1 MRTSK
6 EKNSASIEHRENVLL
21 CSGDWTILHLQEAE
35 KASHDLSPPSSKI
48 LSIDLTTVNT
58 MDTSG
63 AWLLKRL
70 VRQHQGDGVSLTL
83 VGLNAEA
90 QSLYNHVSELAG
102 DVRVPNKPPPPPFI
116 PSIGRSS
123 LLQFGQA
130 VDLLSFLGEVMLNAL
145 RWVRHPFSIRFS
157 STLRELSVA
166 GHQALP
172 IVGLMSF
179 LMGVVIAYQGGVQ
192 LRLYGANIY
201 IADLVGLSMVRELA
215 PLVTAIIVAGRTGSA
230 YTAQIGTMMVTE
242 EIDALRS
249 LAISPIELLVV
260 PKLVALFIALP
271 LLTVFADLMGILGG
285 MVMAGGM
292 LGVSPASF
300 IDRLNDAMTLESYL
314 IGVGKAPVFAGII
327 VAVGCFQGFL
337 VSGSA
342 ESVGQRTTQSVVQ
355 AIFLVLLVDALFS
368 VIFSWLGI

>member
-1 MRTSK
+1 MS
-6 EKNSASIEHRENVLL
+6 
-21 CSGDWTILHLQEAE
+21 CSGDWTVLHLHEIE
-35 KASHDLSPPSSKI
+35 KATLDLPPNTRET
-48 LSIDLTTVNT
+48 LSIDLSAVHS

-63 AWLLKRL
+63 AWLLNRL
-70 VRQHQGDGVSLTL
+70 VRQQTNPSGSVTLT
-83 VGLNAEA
+83 GLNAEA
-90 QSLYNHVSELAG
+90 QGLYDHVTELAG
-102 DVRVPNKPPPPPFI
+102 DVRVPIKPPSPAFI
-116 PSIGRSS
+116 PSMGRSS
-123 LLQFGQA
+123 LVQFGQA
-130 VDLLSFLGEVMLNAL
+130 LDLLSFIGEVMLNAL

-157 STLRELSVA
+157 STLKELSLA

-230 YTAQIGTMMVTE
+230 YTAQIGTMKVTE

-260 PKLVALFIALP
+260 PKLLALLIALP

-355 AIFLVLLVDALFS
+355 AIFLVLMVDALFS